1 MNNELIK
8 QITKIITFLG
18 GLYFFLFF
26 LLPEN
31 FLTQVG
37 ISEHHSSISKGFIV
51 IGAMAFG
58 IGIIQ
63 LITVHLKKI
72 ARSDKDS
79 KYSLILL
86 ASMLIT
92 SVVGILEWRAT
103 LLNTQPNNY
112 EFLARLI
119 NDGLFVPLGSSMFAL
134 LAFYI
139 ASASYRAFRIKNWE
153 SGLLMIAAFL
163 VVLGQTSLGA
173 WLFSD
178 LSALRNWLLTVPSTA
193 TFRGIAIG
201 ASIAS
206 LVLSIRIWLS
216 LGEQDGQ

>member
-1 MNNELIK
+1 MNNQLIK
-8 QITKIITFLG
+8 HITKIITFLG

-31 FLTQVG
+31 FLSKIGV
-37 ISEHHSSISKGFIV
+37 SDHHSSISKGFIV

-63 LITVHLKKI
+63 LISVHFKKI
-72 ARSDKDS
+72 ARADNDT
-79 KYSLILL
+79 KYSVILL
-86 ASMLIT
+86 VSMLVT
-92 SVVGILEWRAT
+92 SVVGILEWRSS
-103 LLNTQPNNY
+103 LLGSQPNQY
-112 EFLARLI
+112 EFAAKLI

-153 SGLLMIAAFL
+153 SGLLMVAAFL

-173 WLFSD
+173 WISSD
-178 LSALRNWLLTVPSTA
+178 LTSIRNWLLTVPSTA

>member
-1 MNNELIK
+1 
-8 QITKIITFLG
+8 
-18 GLYFFLFF
+18 
-26 LLPEN
+26 
-31 FLTQVG
+31 
-37 ISEHHSSISKGFIV
+37 
-51 IGAMAFG
+51 
-58 IGIIQ
+58 
-63 LITVHLKKI
+63 
-72 ARSDKDS
+72 
-79 KYSLILL
+79 
-86 ASMLIT
+86 
-92 SVVGILEWRAT
+92 
-103 LLNTQPNNY
+103 
-112 EFLARLI
+112 
-119 NDGLFVPLGSSMFAL
+119 MFAL

>member
-1 MNNELIK
+1 MNNVLIK
-8 QITKIITFLG
+8 QITKIITFFG

-103 LLNTQPNNY
+103 LLNTQPNKY